1 MATDKTG
8 LQENEGNV
16 YNAFPSQLIGHYDR
30 VLVRLCYG
38 VCNELGMAW
47 HGGLGLF
54 AQQISW
60 CDDCQSGVASK

>member
-1 MATDKTG
+1 MATDKTS

-16 YNAFPSQLIGHYDR
+16 QNAFPSQLVGHYDR

-38 VCNELGMAW
+38 AGNGLSFAW
-47 HGGLGLF
+47 HGGLGFF

-60 CDDCQSGVASK
+60 CDEF